1 MDDFENESNISF
13 LNKDIS
19 INGENETELTSN
31 EENDS
36 LNNSLDFKNFSKS
49 LNLQIER
56 EIENDNKIND
66 IKKKKLNKELEIIPE
81 DSLFKLEDNSNFIPP
96 KISKLKPKKIL
107 DPVSPI
113 KLCLKS
119 FGKDYSINNKEN
131 EVVID
136 YSKDKNECKSCPD
149 EDNYTEIEI
158 EEVDFNLNKINNNNN
173 KNNNNNNKNNN
184 LTKININEFRKE
196 MKNLKSSF
204 DKEELEKIQSK
215 EYEEILNMDKI
226 FNKKKYNQK
235 LRRSIF
241 KKHIQRQEEINFLF
255 SSMGPMSILN
265 QSIGQRAISLSINN
279 RTNTISS
286 INKFSRMK
294 SSNISIL
301 GVLESAVNEKKRR
314 NTVTVI

>member
-1 MDDFENESNISF
+1 MK
-13 LNKDIS
+13 L
-19 INGENETELTSN
+19 
-31 EENDS
+31 
-36 LNNSLDFKNFSKS
+36 
-49 LNLQIER
+49 
-56 EIENDNKIND
+56 
-66 IKKKKLNKELEIIPE
+66 KKKKPNKELEIIPE

-131 EVVID
+131 EIVID
-136 YSKDKNECKSCPD
+136 YSKDKNECQSCPD

-158 EEVDFNLNKINNNNN
+158 EEVDFNSNNINNN
-173 KNNNNNNKNNN
+173 KNNNNNKKNMYNN
-184 LTKININEFRKE
+184 FSKININEFRKE

-226 FNKKKYNQK
+226 FNKKKYNRK

>member
-66 IKKKKLNKELEIIPE
+66 IKKKKLNEELEIIPE

-119 FGKDYSINNKEN
+119 FGKDYSIDKKEN
-131 EVVID
+131 EIVID
-136 YSKDKNECKSCPD
+136 YSKDINECKSCPD
-149 EDNYTEIEI
+149 EDNYIEDEI
-158 EEVDFNLNKINNNNN
+158 EEVDFNLNPINKNNNN
-173 KNNNNNNKNNN
+173 KNIYDNFN
-184 LTKININEFRKE
+184 KININEFRKE
-196 MKNLKSSF
+196 MKNLKSNF
-204 DKEELEKIQSK
+204 DEEDLQKIKSK

-226 FNKKKYNQK
+226 FNKKKYNKK
-235 LRRSIF
+235 LRKSIF

>member
-1 MDDFENESNISF
+1 MEEIENESNISF

-19 INGENETELTSN
+19 INGEDETELTSN
-31 EENDS
+31 EEDDI

-49 LNLQIER
+49 INLPIEK
-56 EIENDNKIND
+56 EIEYDNKINE
-66 IKKKKLNKELEIIPE
+66 IKKKKPNKELEIIPE

-131 EVVID
+131 EIVID

-255 SSMGPMSILN
+255 SSMGPMSVFN
-265 QSIGQRAISLSINN
+265 NSIRKRTISLSNN
-279 RTNTISS
+279 NIRTNTIS
-286 INKFSRMK
+286 INKLSRMK
-294 SSNISIL
+294 NSNISIL

>member
-1 MDDFENESNISF
+1 MEEIENESNISF

-19 INGENETELTSN
+19 INGEDETELTSN

-49 LNLQIER
+49 INLPIEK
-56 EIENDNKIND
+56 EIEYDNKINE
-66 IKKKKLNKELEIIPE
+66 IKKKKPNKELEIIPE

-173 KNNNNNNKNNN
+173 KNNN

-255 SSMGPMSILN
+255 SSMGPMSVFN
-265 QSIGQRAISLSINN
+265 NSIRKRTISLSNN
-279 RTNTISS
+279 NIRTNTIS
-286 INKFSRMK
+286 INKLSRMK
-294 SSNISIL
+294 NSNISIL

>member
-1 MDDFENESNISF
+1 MEEIENESNISF

-19 INGENETELTSN
+19 INGEDETELTSN

-49 LNLQIER
+49 INLPIEK
-56 EIENDNKIND
+56 EIEYDNKINE
-66 IKKKKLNKELEIIPE
+66 IKKKKPNKELEIIPE

-131 EVVID
+131 EIVID
-136 YSKDKNECKSCPD
+136 YSKDKNECQSCPD

-255 SSMGPMSILN
+255 SSMGPMSVFN
-265 QSIGQRAISLSINN
+265 NSIRKRTISLSNN
-279 RTNTISS
+279 NIRTNTIS
-286 INKFSRMK
+286 INKLSRMK
-294 SSNISIL
+294 NSNISIL

>member
-1 MDDFENESNISF
+1 MEEIENESNISF

-19 INGENETELTSN
+19 INGEDETELTSN

-49 LNLQIER
+49 INLPIEK
-56 EIENDNKIND
+56 EIESDNKINE
-66 IKKKKLNKELEIIPE
+66 IKKKKPNKELEIIPE

-131 EVVID
+131 EIVID

-158 EEVDFNLNKINNNNN
+158 EEVDFNLNTINNN
-173 KNNNNNNKNNN
+173 KNNNTNNKNNN
-184 LTKININEFRKE
+184 LTIININEFRKE
-196 MKNLKSSF
+196 MKNLKSCIEE
-204 DKEELEKIQSK
+204 EELEKIQSK

-255 SSMGPMSILN
+255 SSMGPMSVFN
-265 QSIGQRAISLSINN
+265 NSIRKRAISLSNN
-279 RTNTISS
+279 NIRTNTIS
-286 INKFSRMK
+286 INKLPRMK
-294 SSNISIL
+294 NSNISIL

>member
-119 FGKDYSINNKEN
+119 FGKDYSIDKKEN
-131 EVVID
+131 EIVID
-136 YSKDKNECKSCPD
+136 YSKNINECKSCPD
-149 EDNYTEIEI
+149 EDNYIEDEI
-158 EEVDFNLNKINNNNN
+158 
-173 KNNNNNNKNNN
+173 
-184 LTKININEFRKE
+184 
-196 MKNLKSSF
+196 
-204 DKEELEKIQSK
+204 
-215 EYEEILNMDKI
+215 EEILNMDKI
-226 FNKKKYNQK
+226 FNKKKYNKK
-235 LRRSIF
+235 LRKSIF

>member
-1 MDDFENESNISF
+1 MEDFENESNISF

-19 INGENETELTSN
+19 INGEDETELTSN
-31 EENDS
+31 EEDDI

-49 LNLQIER
+49 INLPIEK
-56 EIENDNKIND
+56 EIEYDNKINE
-66 IKKKKLNKELEIIPE
+66 IKKKKPNKELEIIPE

-131 EVVID
+131 EIVID
-136 YSKDKNECKSCPD
+136 YSKDKNECQSCPD

-158 EEVDFNLNKINNNNN
+158 EEVDFNSNNINNN
-173 KNNNNNNKNNN
+173 KNNNNNKKIMYNNFS
-184 LTKININEFRKE
+184 KININEFRKE
-196 MKNLKSSF
+196 MKNLKSCF
-204 DKEELEKIQSK
+204 EEEDLEKIKSK

-226 FNKKKYNQK
+226 FNKKKYNRK

-265 QSIGQRAISLSINN
+265 NDIRKRTLSLTQNNN
-279 RTNTISS
+279 RTNTIS

-294 SSNISIL
+294 NSNISIL

-314 NTVTVI
+314 NTVTVM